1 MPMPTSLAPGYVRV
15 TYDGAIFP
23 HHMTIP
29 VNFSGTPTPGTEP
42 DLVLKDASTDG
53 AISAI
58 AALMALVQPF
68 LTTATH
74 IGLAEAHTVDETTGE
89 DQFIF
94 AWNVGL
100 LGTSAA
106 ARVAM
111 SQVVFVFKTAIG
123 SLYKLYIMEGSQ
135 PVNIK
140 QLPPYTETIYDNLSD
155 FVVGASSPC
164 YGRGNSYPFV
174 PVSVLNK
181 TNDKLRKQQ
190 GLA

>member
-1 MPMPTSLAPGYVRV
+1 MPMPTSLAPGYVRA
-15 TYDGAIFP
+15 TYDGELFP

-58 AALMALVQPF
+58 AALMAVIQPF
-68 LTTATH
+68 FNTGTH
-74 IGLAEAHTVDETTGE
+74 FGLAEAHTVDETTGE

-94 AWNVGL
+94 AWNIGL
-100 LGTSAA
+100 LGTSPFAN
-106 ARVAM
+106 VPTG
-111 SQVVFVFKTAIG
+111 QLVFSFKT
-123 SLYKLYIMEGSQ
+123 SLGTAYKLYLMEGIIV
-135 PVNIK
+135 PNTRV
-140 QLPPYTETIYDNLSD
+140 LPPYTETIFDALSD

-164 YGRGNSYPFV
+164 YGRGNAYPFV
-174 PVSVLNK
+174 PVSAISK

>member
-1 MPMPTSLAPGYVRV
+1 MPMPTSLAPGYARI
-15 TYDGAIFP
+15 TYDGAVFP

-42 DLVLKDASTDG
+42 DVVLKDASTSG
-53 AISAI
+53 IEAAI
-58 AALMALVQPF
+58 ADLMAVIQPF
-68 LTTATH
+68 LTTTTH
-74 IGLAEAHTVDETTGE
+74 IGLAEAHTVDPTTGE
-89 DQFIF
+89 DQFIY

-100 LGTSAA
+100 LGTSVA
-106 ARVAM
+106 ARVNM
-111 SQVVFVFKTAIG
+111 SQVVFSFKTALG
-123 SLYKLYIMEGSQ
+123 TPYKLYIMEGSQ

-140 QLPPYTETIYDNLSD
+140 QLPPFTETIYDNLSD

-174 PVSVLNK
+174 PVSAINK

>member
-15 TYDGAIFP
+15 TYDGVLFP

-29 VNFSGTPTPGTEP
+29 VNFSGTPVPGTEP
-42 DLVLKDASTDG
+42 DLILKDASTDN

-58 AALMALVQPF
+58 AAMFAVIQPF
-68 LTTATH
+68 FTTTVH
-74 IGLAEAHTVDETTGE
+74 FGLAEAHTVDPVTGE

-94 AWNVGL
+94 AWNIGL
-100 LGTSAA
+100 LGTSPF
-106 ARVAM
+106 ARVPAE
-111 SQVVFVFKTAIG
+111 QLVFSFKTALG
-123 SLYKLYIMEGSQ
+123 TAYKLYLMEAIIV
-135 PVNIK
+135 PNTRV
-140 QLPPYTETIYDNLSD
+140 LPPYSEAIFLSLSN
-155 FVVGASSPC
+155 FIVGNTSPT

-174 PVSVLNK
+174 PVSAISK

>member
-1 MPMPTSLAPGYVRV
+1 MPTSLAPGYVRV
-15 TYDGAIFP
+15 TYDGALFP

-68 LTTATH
+68 LTTTTH

-100 LGTSAA
+100 LGTSGA

-111 SQVVFVFKTAIG
+111 SQIIFVFKTAIG